1 MSRSMKSMSF
11 YKPSSAHGQNS
22 LMTKGCACAIS
33 VAAAVIVWCLH
44 VLCVLVVAI
53 MGVVGLV
60 IVVIN
65 AARSE
70 KQGLKYVVRL
80 LDVGHGGLK
89 SQSPRVPASPVG
101 SRVKS
106 QLSCVGDWLTSSGM
120 ERRAPQ
126 ARCAERCKWRPTQR
140 VRAM

>member
-1 MSRSMKSMSF
+1 MSF

-22 LMTKGCACAIS
+22 LMTKGCACAIL
-33 VAAAVIVWCLH
+33 VAAAVIVWCLD
-44 VLCVLVVAI
+44 VLCVLAVA
-53 MGVVGLV
+53 MLGVVGLV

-89 SQSPRVPASPVG
+89 SQSPRVPFSPVF
-101 SRVKS
+101 SKS
-106 QLSCVGDWLTSSGM
+106 QESVV
-120 ERRAPQ
+120 
-126 ARCAERCKWRPTQR
+126 ARGSQLPYLA
-140 VRAM
+140 

>member
-1 MSRSMKSMSF
+1 MKSMSF

-22 LMTKGCACAIS
+22 LMTKGCACAIL
-33 VAAAVIVWCLH
+33 VAAAMIVWCLE
-44 VLCVLVVAI
+44 VCALVVAI

-89 SQSPRVPASPVG
+89 SQSPRVP
-101 SRVKS
+101 
-106 QLSCVGDWLTSSGM
+106 
-120 ERRAPQ
+120 
-126 ARCAERCKWRPTQR
+126 
-140 VRAM
+140 